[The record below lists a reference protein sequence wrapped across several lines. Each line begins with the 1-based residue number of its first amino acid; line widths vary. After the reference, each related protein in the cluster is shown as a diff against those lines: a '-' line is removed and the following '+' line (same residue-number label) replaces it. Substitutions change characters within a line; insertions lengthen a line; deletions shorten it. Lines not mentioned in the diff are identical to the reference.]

1 MVKGRNSA
9 ELFREAAAEVSRR
22 SGMPGVM
29 VMGPN
34 YRGEPGSQHGLIILP
49 ELDGAELAHVLA
61 GSEFAMLGGGGL
73 LGQAVA
79 QGVPCAA
86 VPVAKDQPSRV
97 AAYRREGLCV
107 AAEPDTLAQVTLD
120 GLSLDE
126 RNRLRTRMRAAGLR
140 NGLVAAIDQLS
151 ELLES
156 RAGLG

>member
-1 MVKGRNSA
+1 MNGRNSA
-9 ELFREAAAEVSRR
+9 ELFREAAAEVSRK

-34 YRGEPGSQHGLIILP
+34 YRGKPGSQHGLIILP
-49 ELDGAELAHVLA
+49 QLDGAELAHVLA

-79 QGVPCAA
+79 LGVPCTAA
-86 VPVAKDQPSRV
+86 PVAKDQPSRV
-97 AAYRREGLCV
+97 SAYRREGLCI

-120 GLSLDE
+120 GLRPDD
-126 RNRLRTRMRAAGLR
+126 RTRLRIRMKEAGLR

-156 RAGLG
+156 SADLG